1 MQTRSIVAFNQWLV
15 SYFLCLYSIF
25 HFLLPSRFI
34 FCHYSPHR
42 VLSVRTSEQQQMTLQ
57 LLWTD
62 ASLLRVSALR
72 SRSSRNMITRWWS
85 GANSSPLLSQMSN
98 TEQSKSG
105 DTMQKSMC
113 VCWSKESLPKVHFCT
128 SLCWNKVFIIYSA
141 LWQHSYRS
149 LRLSFTSALP
159 CRPIFTPPY
168 CGIVPYV
175 CIEVFQKDRGL
186 VSFNPLQAITNFSH
200 IFRIQC
206 ICVWPYTCMKTWGE
220 FLQLHS
226 QHAHPFS
233 YWDSSM
239 NTAS

>member
-1 MQTRSIVAFNQWLV
+1 
-15 SYFLCLYSIF
+15 
-25 HFLLPSRFI
+25 
-34 FCHYSPHR
+34 
-42 VLSVRTSEQQQMTLQ
+42 MTLQ

-85 GANSSPLLSQMSN
+85 GDNSSPLLSQMSN
-98 TEQSKSG
+98 TERSKSG

-186 VSFNPLQAITNFSH
+186 ANLTPFVASLISPTYSGYSAFAFGRIPVSKNGESSCNFTFNMRILSPLGIPPWT
-200 IFRIQC
+200 
-206 ICVWPYTCMKTWGE
+206 
-220 FLQLHS
+220 QLHS
-226 QHAHPFS
+226 IAA
-233 YWDSSM
+233 D
-239 NTAS
+239 